1 MCSSSDTSHTHT
13 HTHTSRSQ
21 LAARQVYFSNK
32 SFGESHPLA
41 ESQTWVQSHSVLLSS
56 MLGWWF
62 TAKSCELSSSFSSIS
77 MSAVTRDFEP
87 AFGFRRHEGFM
98 CFHIAGVQNGPTKY
112 SRDSHVLSVLEP
124 IVWQLVPPRSNLN
137 VTVLKSSFRFLAVA
151 IPRSQETLP
160 AQIHYMRP

>member
-13 HTHTSRSQ
+13 HPSRSQ
-21 LAARQVYFSNK
+21 MAARQECFSNK
-32 SFGESHPLA
+32 SFGESHPLT
-41 ESQTWVQSHSVLLSS
+41 ESHTWVQSHSVFLSS

-77 MSAVTRDFEP
+77 MSAVTPDFEH

-98 CFHIAGVQNGPTKY
+98 SFHIAGVQNGPTNY
-112 SRDSHVLSVLEP
+112 SRDSPVLSVLEP
-124 IVWQLVPPRSNLN
+124 IIWQLVPLRSNLN
-137 VTVLKSSFRFLAVA
+137 VTALKTSFRFLAVA
-151 IPRSQETLP
+151 IPRNQETLP